1 MVPNS
6 SIGNETFE
14 NSYEDGEDNLESA
27 LLEMPLGVRIFW
39 DLLFGSSIFISIL
52 GNVSVLWTIIGKSRN
67 KSLLF
72 SYFVTVFV
80 T

>member
-80 T
+80 S

>member
-1 MVPNS
+1 MVPNGS
-6 SIGNETFE
+6 VGNETFE

-52 GNVSVLWTIIGKSRN
+52 GNVSVLWTIIGKSIN
-67 KSLLF
+67 
-72 SYFVTVFV
+72 
-80 T
+80 

>member
-67 KSLLF
+67 TS
-72 SYFVTVFV
+72 
-80 T
+80 

>member
-52 GNVSVLWTIIGKSRN
+52 GNVSVLWTIIGKSCN
-67 KSLLF
+67 TF
-72 SYFVTVFV
+72 
-80 T
+80 

>member
-14 NSYEDGEDNLESA
+14 NSYKDGEDNLESA

-67 KSLLF
+67 TS
-72 SYFVTVFV
+72 
-80 T
+80 